1 MERVLVVDD
10 AQDNI
15 ALLTYDL
22 EEDGFEVVHAHN
34 GAACLKLALT
44 DPQPDIILL
53 DLHMPVLNGIET
65 LKKLKS
71 HSRTEAIPVIMIS
84 VEDADKRIIEAID
97 LGAHDYVSKPISYPT
112 LAARMRSALRLAQA
126 LKALEIANQ
135 ALNKLA
141 TIDALTDSYNRR
153 YFLSLAEKE
162 AEKSHRHGRSLAV
175 MMLDIDHFK
184 HINDSYGHISGDHA
198 LEALARCIR
207 DQCRNSD
214 IVGRIGGEEF
224 ALCCPDA
231 DLHGAKRLAERIRS
245 TCSKMKIMAENTAF
259 SITVSIGVTL
269 LTAGEKFDEALHRA
283 DLLLYQAKNTG
294 RNKSIAAIESP
305 TRPH

>member
-1 MERVLVVDD
+1 MEKVLVVDD

-22 EEDGFEVVHAHN
+22 EEDGFEVVSANN
-34 GAACLKLALT
+34 GAAGLKIALSA
-44 DPQPDIILL
+44 PQPDLILL
-53 DLHMPVLNGIET
+53 DLNMPVLNGIET

-71 HSRTEAIPVIMIS
+71 HGLTQDIPVIMIS
-84 VEDADKRIIEAID
+84 VADCEASIIEAID
-97 LGAHDYVSKPISYPT
+97 LGAHDFVTKPVTYPV
-112 LAARMRSALRLAQA
+112 LAARMRSALRLAHA
-126 LKALEIANQ
+126 LRALEVANTE
-135 ALNKLA
+135 LNKLA
-141 TIDALTDSYNRR
+141 TTDELTECYNRR

-162 AEKSHRHGRSLAV
+162 AEKAHRHSRSLAV
-175 MMLDIDHFK
+175 MMMDIDHFK
-184 HINDSYGHISGDHA
+184 HINDSYGHSAGDHA
-198 LEALARCIR
+198 LEALTRCIR

-231 DLHGAKRLAERIRS
+231 DLNGAKRMAERIRS
-245 TCSKMKIMAENTAF
+245 QCAKMKIMAEDKTF
-259 SITVSIGVTL
+259 GITVSIGITL
-269 LTAGEKFDEALHRA
+269 LAAGEKFDEALHRA

-294 RNKSIAAIESP
+294 RNKSIAALDSP